1 MELETGTLAII
12 ALAWARRLNMED
24 SALASVAMGAD
35 TPLRINHRDEDTSTV
50 TFLRFGAGSVLCGPA
65 WLLEA
70 AADTADEELAAEAV
84 LLGLLRDHGDVSA
97 RGLGESL
104 LYHAD
109 QPPEIVESTTTL
121 VSDEVSSAVE
131 LEELCPRDDL
141 AGVRLSEQDKSFTLI
156 AEEGQAPLS
165 SAGYSVWEGLIA
177 DLAVLTAPSLRR
189 HGLGTYIAAV
199 AADDALS
206 EGFVAQFAA
215 DVNHKGAQR
224 LADALGLVL
233 SGSLTRASLGGG

>member
-24 SALASVAMGAD
+24 SALASVAMGGD
-35 TPLRINHRDEDTSTV
+35 TPLRINHCDEDTSTV

-65 WLLEA
+65 WLLQA

-84 LLGLLRDHGDVSA
+84 LLGLLRDHGDGSA

-109 QPPEIVESTTTL
+109 QPPEIVESSTTL
-121 VSDEVSSAVE
+121 VSDEASTAVE

-141 AGVRLSEQDKSFTLI
+141 AGVRLSAQDRAFTLV
-156 AEEGQAPLS
+156 AEEGRAALAG
-165 SAGYSVWEGLIA
+165 AGYSVWEGLIA
-177 DLAVLTAPSLRR
+177 DLKVLTAPSLRR
-189 HGLGTYIAAV
+189 
-199 AADDALS
+199 
-206 EGFVAQFAA
+206 
-215 DVNHKGAQR
+215 
-224 LADALGLVL
+224 
-233 SGSLTRASLGGG
+233 